1 MINFAKNANNIK
13 LFISANLAKM
23 AFNAINAAKFCINQ
37 EIKNFILLLI
47 YMKRNFPKKLFKV
60 KKN

>member
-23 AFNAINAAKFCINQ
+23 AFNAINAAKFCIN
-37 EIKNFILLLI
+37 
-47 YMKRNFPKKLFKV
+47 
-60 KKN
+60 